1 MWTPLPTAY
10 LTNSSDL
17 FGYVIKRKGFDL
29 SFKLIARIM
38 CITLAFWAAPANT
51 HASHPNDI
59 TIRTKAADE
68 CFAAKLQDY
77 AARNKN
83 LPVEY
88 GSQTSIYVAEQ
99 IVKNLYVEPATGK
112 MKGPLFELST
122 EDFCK
127 QILFDPYIALLP
139 QALKQQADETRDGLA
154 PFGTDEIEATSIFVQ
169 SYQDLIGKHYKGHSD
184 ITREAMR
191 RLNASGES
199 FSEPSITL
207 IARAS
212 QTPDLYRWNDERYHA
227 HTPDYD
233 PTDLSARQ
241 LSIEAGKSK
250 FVGLTCS
257 LLSAQTEQSSIGSVE
272 ESLFIFGMLA
282 HAIQDL
288 AFHRG
293 MTMRQHAGL
302 SYAVGRN
309 PDFPDTASAKAIE
322 ENAIENTV
330 WIIRLAKTRLSGTQ
344 WTAMANWKPLGDFSF
359 RGIASRVFSLKGGP
373 KEQDMK
379 TLALLEYWNLSF
391 PFRTGARPLSEL
403 EVTECTAT
411 SGLACWNSADVRGTI
426 EHNIERVG
434 NCQ

>member
-1 MWTPLPTAY
+1 MKRQV
-10 LTNSSDL
+10 SDL
-17 FGYVIKRKGFDL
+17 
-29 SFKLIARIM
+29 SPKLIAQIICLM
-38 CITLAFWAAPANT
+38 LTAWAAPANT
-51 HASHPNDI
+51 HAVQPDDF
-59 TIRTKAADE
+59 TARAKAADK
-68 CFAAKLQDY
+68 CFSAKLQDY
-77 AARNKN
+77 ARRNKT
-83 LPVEY
+83 LPVGY
-88 GSQTSIYVAEQ
+88 GSLTSIYVAEQ
-99 IVKNLYVEPATGK
+99 TIKNVYIEHTTGK
-112 MKGPLFELST
+112 LKGPIFDLST
-122 EDFCK
+122 EDFCR

-154 PFGTDEIEATSIFVQ
+154 PFGTDEIEASSIFVQ
-169 SYQDLIGKHYKGHSD
+169 SYQDLIGKHYRGHSD

-199 FSEPSITL
+199 FSEPSITF

-241 LSIEAGKSK
+241 LSIKSGKTK

-257 LLSAQTEQSSIGSVE
+257 LLSAQTEQSSIGSIE

-282 HAIQDL
+282 HAVQDL

-309 PDFPDTASAKAIE
+309 PDFPEAASAKSIE
-322 ENAIENTV
+322 ESAIDNTI
-330 WIIRLAKTRLSGTQ
+330 WIIRLAKTRLTQTQ
-344 WTAMANWKPLGDFSF
+344 WRAMEIWKPLGDFSF
-359 RGIASRVFSLKGGP
+359 SGIASRAFSLKGGP

-379 TLALLEYWNLSF
+379 TLALLEYWNLAF

-403 EVTECTAT
+403 EVTDCTSA
-411 SGLACWNSADVRGTI
+411 SDLACWNSTEVREMI
-426 EHNIERVG
+426 KSKIERVG